1 MRVKMRPRY
10 RGGTRLSKREFV
22 DQAWACGALVLRDV
36 EGRLQL
42 GLWEA
47 RPGDLAPPL
56 GILWRPELAAC
67 AYETISFAG
76 VEQVGGRW
84 CYQVWYC
91 EIQHSL
97 PAPLSHQLLEAAATI
112 NYEPN

>member
-22 DQAWACGALVLRDV
+22 EQPWLCGMLTLQII
-36 EGRLQL
+36 EGRAQL

-47 RPGDLAPPL
+47 RPDSMPPPL
-56 GILWRPELAAC
+56 GILWRPEVVAC
-67 AYETISFAG
+67 AYDTISFAG
-76 VEQVGGRW
+76 TEQVNGRW

-91 EIQHSL
+91 EVHSL
-97 PAPLSHQLLEAAATI
+97 PGTLSQKLLEAAATI
-112 NYEPN
+112 SHEPN